1 MPRSTMPAP
10 LSKKLACLVPLV
22 AGAFLGLAGLL
33 FPFDAGADDKEAL
46 WTELRREIFG
56 AREIVETTGAVTLYA
71 PENAQDAA
79 LLPVSI
85 RIPAATV
92 PHAVALTLIVDTN
105 PAPVAATFTFG
116 DGFREGDDVGER
128 SFETRLRLDSFSN
141 VRAVLETADGT
152 LHMSSRYVIGA
163 GGCSA
168 APSKDPEAAL
178 ADVGRIDIRTTAAD
192 ARGTAW
198 RETQVMIRHPNFTG
212 LQMDPISRGYVPA
225 RFVNALEVSSGG
237 KLLFR
242 MEGGISI
249 SENPHFRFSYGAA
262 GDEAVEVKA
271 SDTAGAQFTQRSQ
284 TRGS

>member
-1 MPRSTMPAP
+1 MPRSPTMRSARTRRFLP
-10 LSKKLACLVPLV
+10 LFGGAALLLGSLLVPL
-22 AGAFLGLAGLL
+22 GAA
-33 FPFDAGADDKEAL
+33 ADDKEAL
-46 WTELRREIFG
+46 WAELKREIFG
-56 AREIVETTGAVTLYA
+56 DREIVPSTGAVTLYA

-85 RIPAATV
+85 RIPAGTV
-92 PHAVALTLIVDTN
+92 PHAVGLTLIIDTN

-116 DGFREGDDVGER
+116 DGFREGSDIGER
-128 SFETRLRLDSFSN
+128 NFETRIRLDSFSN
-141 VRAVLETADGT
+141 VRAVLETADGK

-178 ADVGRIDIRTTAAD
+178 ADLGRIDIRTTSAD
-192 ARGTAW
+192 ARGPAW
-198 RETQVMIRHPNFTG
+198 RETRIMIRHPNFTG

-225 RFVNALEVSSGG
+225 RFVNTLEVSTGG

-262 GDEAVEVKA
+262 GDETVDVKA
-271 SDTAGAQFTQRSQ
+271 TDTTGAEFTERSQ
-284 TRGS
+284 SRES

>member
-1 MPRSTMPAP
+1 MPRSPTMRSARTRRFLP
-10 LSKKLACLVPLV
+10 LFGGAALLLGSLLVPL
-22 AGAFLGLAGLL
+22 GAA
-33 FPFDAGADDKEAL
+33 ADDKEAL
-46 WTELRREIFG
+46 WAELKREIFG
-56 AREIVETTGAVTLYA
+56 DREIVPSTGAVTLYA

-85 RIPAATV
+85 RIPASTV
-92 PHAVALTLIVDTN
+92 PHAVGLTLIIDTN

-116 DGFREGDDVGER
+116 DGFREGSDIGER
-128 SFETRLRLDSFSN
+128 SFETRIRLDSFSN
-141 VRAVLETADGT
+141 VRAVLETADGK

-178 ADVGRIDIRTTAAD
+178 ADLGRIDIRTTSAD
-192 ARGTAW
+192 ALGPAW
-198 RETQVMIRHPNFTG
+198 RETRIMIRHPNFTG

-225 RFVNALEVSSGG
+225 RFVNTLEVSTGG

-249 SENPHFRFSYGAA
+249 SENPHFRFSYGAP
-262 GDEAVEVKA
+262 GDETVDVKA
-271 SDTAGAQFTQRSQ
+271 TDTTGAEFTERSQ
-284 TRGS
+284 SRES